1 MCGIAGIYSLKNE
14 NRKWFDSLQSVT
26 DSLKKRG
33 PDAGNIWQNNNVA
46 LAHRRLSIIDVSE
59 NANQPLW
66 DESKNYCIIFNG
78 EIFNYRE
85 LKTELV
91 KQGVSFLTQSDTEVV
106 LQLFIREGEKF
117 LNRLNGFYALAI
129 YDSINNKML
138 VARDRYGVKPLYY
151 FFDESVFVFASE
163 MKGMVNFP
171 VNREIDLVSLSLYFR
186 LNYIP
191 QPRSIFKNIKQ
202 LNPGSYFFLD
212 GKSPVEEKKF
222 YSIPFVSSKK
232 IHAHDYEESKK
243 KLVELTDDAVKRR
256 LISDVP
262 LGAFLSGGID
272 SSVVVAMA
280 ARHTDHLKTFSI
292 GFRDEP
298 FFDETQYAELV
309 ARKFKTEHTVFSLT
323 TDDLLHDLFDVLD
336 YIDEPFAD
344 SSAIP
349 VHILSR
355 HTREKVTVAL
365 SGDGADEL
373 FGGYMKHVGEYK
385 IRNAGTVEKIIS
397 SFDFLLRAMP
407 QSRNGKIS
415 NTIRRMNKL
424 SQGMKMNVKD
434 RYWKFCTIGGD
445 EYVNNLLQDKWK
457 TNSNELQIEKE
468 FFLKPLNT
476 SDDMNEV
483 LLADMTLVLPSD
495 MLTKVDRM
503 SMANSLEVRTPFLDY
518 RMVDFAFSLPAG
530 YKINGNS
537 RKRIVQDAFR
547 EILPKELYNRPKQ
560 GFEVPLLNW
569 FRTKLKNTI
578 DELTSKEFIES
589 QSVFNYNSILKL
601 KEKLHSNN
609 PGDSAA
615 QIWAIIVFQYWWKRF
630 MID

>member
-1 MCGIAGIYSLKNE
+1 M
-14 NRKWFDSLQSVT
+14 
-26 DSLKKRG
+26 
-33 PDAGNIWQNNNVA
+33 
-46 LAHRRLSIIDVSE
+46 
-59 NANQPLW
+59 
-66 DESKNYCIIFNG
+66 
-78 EIFNYRE
+78 
-85 LKTELV
+85 
-91 KQGVSFLTQSDTEVV
+91 
-106 LQLFIREGEKF
+106 
-117 LNRLNGFYALAI
+117 
-129 YDSINNKML
+129 
-138 VARDRYGVKPLYY
+138 
-151 FFDESVFVFASE
+151 
-163 MKGMVNFP
+163 
-171 VNREIDLVSLSLYFR
+171 
-186 LNYIP
+186 
-191 QPRSIFKNIKQ
+191 
-202 LNPGSYFFLD
+202 
-212 GKSPVEEKKF
+212 
-222 YSIPFVSSKK
+222 
-232 IHAHDYEESKK
+232 
-243 KLVELTDDAVKRR
+243 
-256 LISDVP
+256 
-262 LGAFLSGGID
+262 
-272 SSVVVAMA
+272 
-280 ARHTDHLKTFSI
+280 
-292 GFRDEP
+292 
-298 FFDETQYAELV
+298 
-309 ARKFKTEHTVFSLT
+309 
-323 TDDLLHDLFDVLD
+323 LHDLFDVLD

>member
-1 MCGIAGIYSLKNE
+1 
-14 NRKWFDSLQSVT
+14 
-26 DSLKKRG
+26 
-33 PDAGNIWQNNNVA
+33 
-46 LAHRRLSIIDVSE
+46 
-59 NANQPLW
+59 
-66 DESKNYCIIFNG
+66 
-78 EIFNYRE
+78 
-85 LKTELV
+85 
-91 KQGVSFLTQSDTEVV
+91 
-106 LQLFIREGEKF
+106 
-117 LNRLNGFYALAI
+117 
-129 YDSINNKML
+129 
-138 VARDRYGVKPLYY
+138 
-151 FFDESVFVFASE
+151 
-163 MKGMVNFP
+163 
-171 VNREIDLVSLSLYFR
+171 
-186 LNYIP
+186 
-191 QPRSIFKNIKQ
+191 
-202 LNPGSYFFLD
+202 
-212 GKSPVEEKKF
+212 
-222 YSIPFVSSKK
+222 
-232 IHAHDYEESKK
+232 
-243 KLVELTDDAVKRR
+243 
-256 LISDVP
+256 
-262 LGAFLSGGID
+262 
-272 SSVVVAMA
+272 
-280 ARHTDHLKTFSI
+280 
-292 GFRDEP
+292 
-298 FFDETQYAELV
+298 
-309 ARKFKTEHTVFSLT
+309 
-323 TDDLLHDLFDVLD
+323 
-336 YIDEPFAD
+336 
-344 SSAIP
+344 
-349 VHILSR
+349 
-355 HTREKVTVAL
+355 
-365 SGDGADEL
+365 
-373 FGGYMKHVGEYK
+373 MKHVGEYK

>member
-33 PDAGNIWQNNNVA
+33 PDAGNIWQNNNAA

-66 DESKNYCIIFNG
+66 DESKKYCIIFNG